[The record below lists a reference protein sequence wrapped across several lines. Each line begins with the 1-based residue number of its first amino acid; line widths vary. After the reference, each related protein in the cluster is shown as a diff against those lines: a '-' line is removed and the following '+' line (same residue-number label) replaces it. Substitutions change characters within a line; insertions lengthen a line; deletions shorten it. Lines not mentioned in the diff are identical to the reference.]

1 MLLLYGRRRLG
12 NIPLAAL
19 VHGWPRRR
27 RAREAPLLLSSRAVH
42 CRYTVAHAGQPID
55 CCLTSE
61 GVAAE
66 NIAVSWSALLRYT
79 SQHAKGN
86 KKGAGRFDLIL
97 DEFPYFIV
105 QTPELPS
112 ILQAW
117 WDREAMHAPH
127 FVLLCGSQFS
137 AMTAL
142 GQVRAPLFGRFNAGI
157 FHLDPLQYENVS
169 AFYGGGPIM
178 ESSRSCL
185 CTAFFAGPLCA
196 ITN

>member
-1 MLLLYGRRRLG
+1 MDRAWKRYGTGGQMLLLYGRRRLG

-27 RAREAPLLLSSRAVH
+27 RAREAPLLLSNRAVH

-117 WDREAMHAPH
+117 WGAKPCMLPTSYYCA
-127 FVLLCGSQFS
+127 
-137 AMTAL
+137 
-142 GQVRAPLFGRFNAGI
+142 GRSY
-157 FHLDPLQYENVS
+157 P
-169 AFYGGGPIM
+169 P
-178 ESSRSCL
+178 
-185 CTAFFAGPLCA
+185 
-196 ITN
+196 